1 MKDFFK
7 FMFASMLGIFIMSII
22 IFFIF
27 IGIIISFA
35 STMENEKIKVAENTL
50 MVMKLNTPIP
60 DRSPVYPFSGFDFQN
75 MEPKKQPLGL
85 NDILKNLDKAA
96 RDENIK
102 GIYLNLNGVQAGS
115 ATLVEIREAL
125 VKFKESGKFI
135 ISYSEVYT
143 QGSYFLATTADK
155 IYMNPEGMMDFR
167 GLSAELMF
175 FKGTLE
181 KLDMDMQII
190 RHGKYKSAVEPF
202 MLDKMS
208 PENREQMMAIVDGI
222 WGNIIQS
229 ISGSRN
235 ISIEELNRIADGLL
249 IQKPEDAVELGF
261 VDELKYKDQI
271 IAELKTLLNIDED
284 DDIKSVTLAKY
295 SKAPDPNKKRPNR
308 KNKIAVVYALG
319 EIVSGKGSDEIIGS
333 ERISK
338 AIRKARNDDKVKAI
352 VMRVN
357 SPGGSALASDVILR
371 EVKLASQEKPF
382 IISMGDVAASGGY
395 YIACA
400 ADRIFASPTTI
411 TGSIGVLGLIPNLEE
426 TMKDKLGITFDYAMT
441 NQNSNFMSTFRPL
454 TGYQKQ
460 VITGYI
466 EDVYDTF
473 VNHVSNGRDMTW
485 GQVDEIG
492 QGRVWIGSDAYNVG
506 LIDEFGGLTASIE
519 YAAKMAGID
528 SYVLKELPEQKDPIE
543 ELFKELFGQASVE
556 SYLKGELGENYRVY
570 QYMKYWKNAKGVQ
583 ARLPYD
589 IYIN

>member
-7 FMFASMLGIFIMSII
+7 FMFASMLGIFIMSVI
-22 IFFIF
+22 IFFVF
-27 IGIIISFA
+27 IGIVISFA
-35 STMENEKIKVAENTL
+35 STMENDKIEVAENTL
-50 MVMKLNTPIP
+50 LHIKLNTEIV
-60 DRSPVYPFSGFDFQN
+60 DRAPADPFSGFDFAT
-75 MEPKKQPLGL
+75 MEPNKPLGL

-102 GIYLNLNGVQAGS
+102 GIYLDLSGVYAGS
-115 ATLVEIREAL
+115 ATILEIRDAL
-125 VKFKESGKFI
+125 MKFKESGKFMI
-135 ISYSEVYT
+135 AYSEVYT
-143 QGSYFLATTADK
+143 QGSYYLASTADK
-155 IYMNPEGMMDFR
+155 IYMNPEGMMDFH
-167 GLSAELMF
+167 GLSAQLMF

-208 PENREQMMAIVDGI
+208 PENREQMMAIIDGI
-222 WGNIIQS
+222 WGSILQS
-229 ISGSRN
+229 ISGSRDV
-235 ISIEELNRIADGLL
+235 SIEELNRVADGLL
-249 IQKPEDAVELGF
+249 IQNPEDAVELGF

-271 IAELKTLLNIDED
+271 LAELKTLLNIDED
-284 DDIKSVTLAKY
+284 DDITSVSLSKY
-295 SKAPDPNKKRPNR
+295 SQAPDPAKVRPNR

-441 NQNSNFMSTFRPL
+441 NENSNFMSTFRPL
-454 TGYQKQ
+454 TGYQKK
-460 VITGYI
+460 VITGFI

-473 VNHVSNGRDMTW
+473 VTHVSDGRDMSW
-485 GQVDEIG
+485 EQVDEIG
-492 QGRVWIGSDAYNVG
+492 QGRVWVGSDAYDVG
-506 LIDEFGGLTASIE
+506 LVDEFGGLTAAID
-519 YAAKMAGID
+519 YAAEMAGID

-543 ELFKELFGQASVE
+543 ELFKEIMGQASVE
-556 SYLKGELGENYRVY
+556 SYLKGELGENYRMY
-570 QYMKYWKNAKGVQ
+570 QYLKYWQNAKGVQ

>member
-7 FMFASMLGIFIMSII
+7 FMFASMLGLFIMSVIV
-22 IFFIF
+22 IFVFM
-27 IGIIISFA
+27 GIVISFA
-35 STMENEKIKVAENTL
+35 SSMEKDKIEVAENTL
-50 MVMKLNTPIP
+50 LHIKLNTEIV
-60 DRSPVYPFSGFDFQN
+60 DRTPADPFSGFDFAT
-75 MEPKKQPLGL
+75 MEPNKSMGL

-96 RDENIK
+96 RDENIM
-102 GIYLNLNGVQAGS
+102 GIYLDLSGVYAGP
-115 ATLVEIREAL
+115 ATILEIRDAL
-125 VKFKESGKFI
+125 VKFKESGKFMI
-135 ISYSEVYT
+135 AYSEVYT
-143 QGSYFLATTADK
+143 QGSYYLASTADK
-155 IYMNPEGMMDFR
+155 IYMNPEGMMDFH

-208 PENREQMMAIVDGI
+208 PENREQIMALVDGI
-222 WGNIIQS
+222 WGSIIQS

-235 ISIEELNRIADGLL
+235 VSIEELNRVADGLL
-249 IQKPEDAVELGF
+249 IQNPEDAVELGF

-271 IAELKTLLNIDED
+271 LAELKTLLNIEED
-284 DDIKSVTLAKY
+284 DKIKSVTLAKY
-295 SKAPDPNKKRPNR
+295 SQAPDPIKKRPNR

-411 TGSIGVLGLIPNLEE
+411 TGSIGVLGMIPNLEE

-441 NQNSNFMSTFRPL
+441 NKNSNFMSTFRPL
-454 TGYQKQ
+454 TGYQKK

-473 VNHVSNGRDMTW
+473 VDHVSDGRDMTW
-485 GQVDEIG
+485 AQVDEIG
-492 QGRVWIGSDAYNVG
+492 QGRVWVGSDAYDVG
-506 LIDEFGGLTASIE
+506 LIDEFGGLTASID
-519 YAAKMAGID
+519 YAAEVAGID
-528 SYVLKELPEQKDPIE
+528 SYVLKELPEQEDPFE
-543 ELFKELFGQASVE
+543 ELFKEIMGQASVE
-556 SYLKGELGENYRVY
+556 SYLKGELGENYRMY
-570 QYMKYWKNAKGVQ
+570 QYLKYWQNAKGVQ